1 MSKVGKRY
9 ARALFDS
16 SSTEEIELTSAVLNS
31 LATSLA
37 GSEELQR
44 VLANPSIRPDERLAC
59 LHMLGEAVLD
69 KTGSKLSSTAKET
82 VLKFLEV
89 IFQAGRVGAMT
100 EIASEFQKLVIALR
114 QLVSIEIE
122 SAHPLTEEQLAA
134 IKAGLGEKYKQ
145 LATTKIKDTPGLV
158 SGVRIKIGDTIV
170 DSSVRGRLD
179 SIRAKLMAS

>member
-16 SSTEEIELTSAVLNS
+16 SSTEDLEVTSEVLSGLANS
-31 LATSLA
+31 LAS
-37 GSEELQR
+37 SEELQR
-44 VLANPSIRPDERLAC
+44 VLANPSISPDERLAC
-59 LHMLGEAVLD
+59 LRMLGEAVLD
-69 KTGSKLSSTAKET
+69 RAGSKLSSTAKET
-82 VLKFLEV
+82 VLNFLEV
-89 IFQAGRVGAMT
+89 VFQAGRVGAMS
-100 EIASEFQKLVIALR
+100 EIASEFHKLVIALK

-122 SAHPLTEEQLAA
+122 SAHPLTEDQLVAV
-134 IKAGLGEKYKQ
+134 KAGLGEKYKQ

-179 SIRAKLMAS
+179 SIKAKLMAS